1 MSFIPHVIC
10 RRCGRQFSGLR
21 ARCPY
26 CGTRRV
32 RQSQRVPASSA
43 STDPGSAAGERAESN
58 ARWQL
63 IFGGILLLAVILAVV
78 VLVSI
83 SLNSSTENPVT
94 TFPSFAPSTA
104 TVAPQT
110 PTPPPTDPPEVDS
123 VAIYYDNEPA
133 PEYGFT
139 MRPRWNGPGETL
151 TISAQVFPQT
161 IPNIAAGVTWSSS
174 DESVIT
180 CTPSEDNP
188 LVCTLTQV
196 GNGNCIITC
205 TVYGV
210 SATLPMS
217 AYDLPEE

>member
-1 MSFIPHVIC
+1 M
-10 RRCGRQFSGLR
+10 
-21 ARCPY
+21 
-26 CGTRRV
+26 
-32 RQSQRVPASSA
+32 
-43 STDPGSAAGERAESN
+43 
-58 ARWQL
+58 
-63 IFGGILLLAVILAVV
+63 
-78 VLVSI
+78 
-83 SLNSSTENPVT
+83 
-94 TFPSFAPSTA
+94 
-104 TVAPQT
+104 
-110 PTPPPTDPPEVDS
+110 DS